1 MKQPKP
7 YLLNIL
13 NAVEAIASYMPSSEE
28 AFMNDPK
35 SQDAILMRLQDIGE
49 NLITLRDSF
58 PDFWD
63 KNATDAWI
71 KAIGLRNI
79 ISHAYGKV
87 DLAIIWTLITED
99 FKPFRE
105 SIEKQL

>member
-1 MKQPKP
+1 MD
-7 YLLNIL
+7 
-13 NAVEAIASYMPSSEE
+13 
-28 AFMNDPK
+28 DPK

-79 ISHAYGKV
+79 ISHAYGKI
-87 DLAIIWTLITED
+87 DFAIIWALITED
-99 FKPFRE
+99 FKPFSQ